1 MSDRRVVLYRPLCA
15 RGAVECQR
23 DSCTLP
29 RLAFELEG
37 SAVQQ
42 RAVLDD
48 GQPKP
53 RAARLARM
61 AFIHAVKALEDAV
74 DVLVRDADAGVLDDD
89 GRPAAGFGER
99 QAHFPALA
107 VVDDGVI
114 RQIEDPLARDIKTEI
129 LKRMNALTEIGLG
142 YLSLSRGTD
151 TLSGGEA
158 QRIKIAR
165 YINSPLTDMM
175 YVLDEPSVGLHS
187 RDIQKLKNSLIK
199 LKEHGNTVLIVEHHR
214 EIIALADHIVDMG
227 PEAGINGGQIM
238 YQGSYEG
245 LLKADTVT
253 GRMLRTKT
261 PVKMEYRKPTGWY
274 QLEHA
279 NLHNLK
285 NVNVKLPLGV
295 MTVIAGVAGSG
306 KSSLMEYFTSQ
317 YLGEV
322 ISIRQKD
329 IGINLRST
337 PATYLDIADKIRA
350 LFAKENHIARS
361 YFSFNS
367 KGACPVCQGKG
378 VIISDMAYMD
388 SIETVCEVCHGTRY
402 SEEVLKYQYKGKN
415 IAEVMNMT
423 VRQAIRFFENT
434 DFVNKLDM
442 LEQVGLGYLHL
453 NQSMTTLSGGELQR
467 VKLADKLEERG
478 QIFILDEPTD
488 GLHLDDIRR
497 LMKLFN
503 KMTDQGNTL
512 FIIEHSLDVMKDAD
526 YIVELGPEGGQAGGE
541 ILFTGTPKEMLES
554 SGSVTREYLSD

>member
-1 MSDRRVVLYRPLCA
+1 
-15 RGAVECQR
+15 
-23 DSCTLP
+23 
-29 RLAFELEG
+29 
-37 SAVQQ
+37 
-42 RAVLDD
+42 
-48 GQPKP
+48 
-53 RAARLARM
+53 
-61 AFIHAVKALEDAV
+61 
-74 DVLVRDADAGVLDDD
+74 
-89 GRPAAGFGER
+89 
-99 QAHFPALA
+99 
-107 VVDDGVI
+107 
-114 RQIEDPLARDIKTEI
+114 
-129 LKRMNALTEIGLG
+129 
-142 YLSLSRGTD
+142 
-151 TLSGGEA
+151 
-158 QRIKIAR
+158 
-165 YINSPLTDMM
+165 
-175 YVLDEPSVGLHS
+175 
-187 RDIQKLKNSLIK
+187 
-199 LKEHGNTVLIVEHHR
+199 
-214 EIIALADHIVDMG
+214 
-227 PEAGINGGQIM
+227 
-238 YQGSYEG
+238 
-245 LLKADTVT
+245 
-253 GRMLRTKT
+253 
-261 PVKMEYRKPTGWY
+261 MEY
-274 QLEHA
+274 
-279 NLHNLK
+279 
-285 NVNVKLPLGV
+285 V
-295 MTVIAGVAGSG
+295 
-306 KSSLMEYFTSQ
+306 TSQ
-317 YLGEV
+317 YPGEV